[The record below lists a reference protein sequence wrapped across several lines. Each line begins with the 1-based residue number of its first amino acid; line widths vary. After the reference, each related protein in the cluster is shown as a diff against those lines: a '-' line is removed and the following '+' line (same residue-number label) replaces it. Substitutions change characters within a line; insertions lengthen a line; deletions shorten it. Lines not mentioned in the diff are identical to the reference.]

1 MRRKLIAMDLD
12 GTAVDSE
19 GRLAPGVKKAIV
31 DARAEGHMVAFVTGR
46 ADTDMAALDCGYEF
60 VDYLILNNG
69 AKLVRGHDR
78 TVLENEVLNRD
89 EVERLI
95 RFCQERDIQVYVIC
109 GRECYASK
117 RGERLERYM
126 DSIGCRPH
134 YFEDISQV
142 PTDRVEGMT
151 ILGEVAP
158 VCSAI
163 REQGFNL
170 RAVISEPFCVDV
182 MNPEVNKWNGLKEL
196 LRRIGMERED
206 VVAVGDYDNDLE
218 MILQSGI
225 GVAVGNARECVKA
238 RADYV
243 TVRDNESG
251 AVADMI
257 NELVLGRTSG
267 LCLRNA
273 G

>member
-1 MRRKLIAMDLD
+1 MSR
-12 GTAVDSE
+12 
-19 GRLAPGVKKAIV
+19 PG
-31 DARAEGHMVAFVTGR
+31 GG
-46 ADTDMAALDCGYEF
+46 
-60 VDYLILNNG
+60 
-69 AKLVRGHDR
+69 
-78 TVLENEVLNRD
+78 
-89 EVERLI
+89 
-95 RFCQERDIQVYVIC
+95 
-109 GRECYASK
+109 
-117 RGERLERYM
+117 
-126 DSIGCRPH
+126 P
-134 YFEDISQV
+134 QV
-142 PTDRVEGMT
+142 PCQSKTGWSWRPSRAASTVSP
-151 ILGEVAP
+151 IRLK
-158 VCSAI
+158 SAI

-182 MNPEVNKWNGLKEL
+182 MNPQVNKWNGLKEL

-243 TVRDNESG
+243 TVRDNEAG

-267 LCLRNA
+267 LCLKNA
-273 G
+273 V

>member
-1 MRRKLIAMDLD
+1 
-12 GTAVDSE
+12 
-19 GRLAPGVKKAIV
+19 
-31 DARAEGHMVAFVTGR
+31 MVASS
-46 ADTDMAALDCGYEF
+46 
-60 VDYLILNNG
+60 
-69 AKLVRGHDR
+69 
-78 TVLENEVLNRD
+78 
-89 EVERLI
+89 
-95 RFCQERDIQVYVIC
+95 
-109 GRECYASK
+109 REK
-117 RGERLERYM
+117 
-126 DSIGCRPH
+126 
-134 YFEDISQV
+134 
-142 PTDRVEGMT
+142 
-151 ILGEVAP
+151 
-158 VCSAI
+158 SAI